1 MTNGNQVTLTED
13 GPVALAWNSD
23 LSEDIVNELGR
34 RMQE

>member
-23 LSEDIVNELGR
+23 LSRIVNGLGR
-34 RMQE
+34 RM